1 MTQTTNSPF
10 LFRVCYSDTDAA
22 GFVYHARYLE
32 IFERSRSEWLQKRG
46 LSPTKL
52 INEFGILLPVREI
65 TMNFHRPGRLD
76 DLLSIDQ
83 VIEHRS
89 RTQIAVKQTAQRITA
104 GAEPELIASALLH
117 IVCVDTVSLKPK
129 ALPDW
134 LFAIEQS
141 SPNSGA

>member
-1 MTQTTNSPF
+1 MTASTHPPF

-32 IFERSRSEWLQKRG
+32 IFERSRSEWLQQRG

-65 TMNFHRPGRLD
+65 TMNFYKPGRLD

-83 VIEHRS
+83 VIEHRG
-89 RTQIAVKQTAQRITA
+89 RTQIAVKQTAQRIRDD
-104 GAEPELIASALLH
+104 AEPELIASALLH
-117 IVCVDTVSLKPK
+117 IVCVDTVTLKPK
-129 ALPDW
+129 GFPDW
-134 LFAIEQS
+134 LFTKDQ
-141 SPNSGA
+141 